1 MTTTA
6 LPHLPL
12 FPAFAGTGNP
22 ALLAAL
28 EALPDYAEHEAAKTR
43 VSTAMGDATT
53 ALMTATRA
61 HLALVQRVT
70 DTARADRPIPR
81 GLPQQASE
89 TAAALTAAQA
99 LVNVL
104 RDADQQVSQGRDQIL
119 ATAPDVLLSDLS
131 DQLEVILDEARR
143 LGIESVSTAQE
154 AIDAGLVEQWQ
165 RYLALTSR
173 HSEIRSAQTLVTGHL
188 VGGDLASQHLSTF
201 GQVRNYAELFPAWHA
216 RAAGAPVRTLNGEPV
231 YDSPPWDE
239 ESPDGLWSYAVRHP
253 EVDLW
258 VPTGRQMR
266 DAYTNAA
273 TDVRYLEN
281 AQAREEQALP
291 LTADERDRLERHTLL
306 LEHQYLNKNGALR

>member
-43 VSTAMGDATT
+43 VSSAMGEATT
-53 ALMTATRA
+53 ALMTVIQA
-61 HLALVQRVT
+61 HLSLVQRVT
-70 DTARADRPIPR
+70 DTARADRPIPK
-81 GLPQQASE
+81 GLPQQASD

-104 RDADQQVSQGRDQIL
+104 READQQLSQGRDQIL
-119 ATAPDVLLSDLS
+119 TTAPDALLSDLS
-131 DQLEVILDEARR
+131 DQLEVILNEARQ

-165 RYLALTSR
+165 RYLTLTSR
-173 HSEIRSAQTLVTGHL
+173 HSEIRSAQTSVVVHL
-188 VGGDLASQHLSTF
+188 LRSDLASQHRSTF

-216 RAAGAPVRTLNGEPV
+216 RAVGRPVRTLNGEPV

-253 EVDLW
+253 EADLW
-258 VPTGRQMR
+258 VPTGRQLR
-266 DAYTNAA
+266 DAHTSAA
-273 TDVRYLEN
+273 TDARDLEN
-281 AQAREEQALP
+281 AQAREEHGLP

-306 LEHQYLNKNGALR
+306 EHQYLNKNGALR